1 VSGSTQLSRKRS
13 KTIRIQLFTDSH
25 RFCSQNTRAGHLS
38 QNSVSPVSILIP
50 IGIHKPSQ
58 QNYLCRG
65 SLSWHSFCNSQGTSF
80 LSHVG
85 SFPGVVPGRRIA
97 EGTERQTGW
106 FIATMVTRAKMTAA
120 LSLLIAIVQFAGVG
134 AVSISGAGPTSAEY
148 YCCCPGECHCTADCC
163 NHAPASADAGA
174 DASTRIG
181 PGTPILEAPNR
192 CGVWTGTLN
201 RSPNSPKALPV
212 NEREQAAMRPEHTSR
227 RLPDSAPVISSRATL
242 RASTP
247 RAPPISVEVA

>member
-1 VSGSTQLSRKRS
+1 MVY
-13 KTIRIQLFTDSH
+13 KTR
-25 RFCSQNTRAGHLS
+25 
-38 QNSVSPVSILIP
+38 
-50 IGIHKPSQ
+50 
-58 QNYLCRG
+58 
-65 SLSWHSFCNSQGTSF
+65 
-80 LSHVG
+80 
-85 SFPGVVPGRRIA
+85 
-97 EGTERQTGW
+97 
-106 FIATMVTRAKMTAA
+106 VTRAKITAA
-120 LSLLIAIVQFAGVG
+120 LSLLIAIVQFAGLG

-163 NHAPASADAGA
+163 NHAPASADAGT

-201 RSPNSPKALPV
+201 RSPNSPKALPAS
-212 NEREQAAMRPEHTSR
+212 EREQAAMRPEHTSR

-242 RASTP
+242 RASAP